1 MMQIACIYCAGD
13 ISEPVTVY
21 DPYLN
26 FDCCIV
32 ILELQRIW
40 YEQHCLTLWKIIN
53 IHINSTYAAL
63 CIITVIH
70 SKSAYF
76 NQKETLQP
84 KVHPN

>member
-32 ILELQRIW
+32 ILELQRI
-40 YEQHCLTLWKIIN
+40 
-53 IHINSTYAAL
+53 
-63 CIITVIH
+63 
-70 SKSAYF
+70 
-76 NQKETLQP
+76 
-84 KVHPN
+84 